1 MSKSRQ
7 KGQELL
13 RGQKKEKEKKSDR
26 PMIEITDKDG
36 DEILE
41 RIESKTLTEQDY
53 EILKWLLTTFFKLH
67 WLLEKK
73 NISIKRLKRLFF
85 IKTEKTKA
93 VVGVKES
100 ECCESEKGKEEK
112 AVDKDN
118 ASGEESDSFAPPDN
132 KKKKGHGKNG
142 ASAYKGLEQKKI
154 SHGDLRVGSL
164 CPGCGKGKLY
174 ELTPCREVRLISHPP
189 VTGTVYELER
199 LRCASCSKV
208 YSAPLPAQA
217 GAEKYSEETGSMLA
231 LLKYGNGFAFNRL
244 ENFQNNFAI
253 PLPAST
259 IWDIIE
265 RTANRIYPVHL
276 ALMRLA
282 GQGKIIYNDDTG
294 VKILS
299 HIKAKKEGRTRKGTF
314 TSGIV
319 SIVGGR
325 EIVLYFSGTKHA
337 GENLAEV
344 LKKRA
349 KNLGPPIQMCDGLS
363 RNLAKGFFTHLVN
376 CLAHGRRKFVEI
388 YDSFEP
394 QCRFVLESLRQV
406 YHNEVLVKEKN
417 LPPAQRL
424 AFHQEK
430 SKPVMDKLKDWMDKQ
445 MEENI
450 VEPNSSL
457 GEAINYMR
465 KRWNELTGFLH
476 FVNAPLDNNIT
487 ERALKKAILNR
498 KNAYFFKNEFGAQI
512 GDMFISIIQTCIQ
525 AKVNAFEYLTVL
537 QKNTQCIFQEP
548 ENWLPWNY
556 KENLSVSGL
565 A

>member
-1 MSKSRQ
+1 MKGARQ
-7 KGQELL
+7 E
-13 RGQKKEKEKKSDR
+13 RKSDR

-36 DEILE
+36 DEILQ
-41 RIESKTLTEQDY
+41 RLATKALTEQDY
-53 EILKWLLTTFFKLH
+53 EIFKWLLRTFFKLH

-73 NISIKRLKRLFF
+73 NISINRLKRLFF

-93 VVGVKES
+93 IVLVKES
-100 ECCESEKGKEEK
+100 ESAKEEK
-112 AVDKDN
+112 TA
-118 ASGEESDSFAPPDN
+118 AFGEESDQSPLSPLSPPTEN

-174 ELTPCREVRLISHPP
+174 ELKPCREVRLISHPP
-189 VTGTVYELER
+189 VTGAVYELER
-199 LRCASCSKV
+199 LRCASCSEV
-208 YSAPLPAQA
+208 FRASLPAEA
-217 GAEKYSEETGSMLA
+217 GNEKYSEETGSMLA

-244 ENFQNNFAI
+244 ESFQNNFAI
-253 PLPAST
+253 PLAAST

-265 RTANRIYPVHL
+265 RTANRIYPVHIEL
-276 ALMRLA
+276 IRLA
-282 GQGKIIYNDDTG
+282 GQGKVIYNDDTG
-294 VKILS
+294 IKILS
-299 HIKAKKEGRTRKGTF
+299 HIKAKKEGRSRKGTF
-314 TSGIV
+314 TTGII
-319 SIVGGR
+319 SRVGGR
-325 EIVLYFSGTKHA
+325 EIVLYFSGTNHA
-337 GENLAEV
+337 GENLANV
-344 LKKRA
+344 LKNRD

-363 RNLAKGFFTHLVN
+363 RNLAEGFSTRLVN

-388 YDSFEP
+388 YESFGP
-394 QCRFVLESLRQV
+394 QCRIVLESLREV
-406 YHNEVLVKEKN
+406 YHYEALAKEKN
-417 LPPAQRL
+417 LSPAQRL
-424 AFHQEK
+424 LFHK
-430 SKPVMDKLKDWMDKQ
+430 KNSKPVMDKLKTWMDKQ
-445 MEENI
+445 IEQNI

-537 QKNTQCIFQEP
+537 QKNTQRIFQEP